1 MDVMTPNR
9 TIYVINQSP
18 ELLKAW
24 RELSES
30 QKRAVIKDCETAKES
45 DVERVIE
52 EIADGQRRLF
62 WTCEYEFNALTT
74 ALKQFEVEGFNN
86 TDSINY

>member
-1 MDVMTPNR
+1 MTPNR

-30 QKRAVIKDCETAKES
+30 QKRAVIKECEMLEES
-45 DVERVIE
+45 EVERIIE
-52 EIADGQRRLF
+52 EISDGQRRLF
-62 WTCEYEFNALTT
+62 
-74 ALKQFEVEGFNN
+74 
-86 TDSINY
+86 

>member
-1 MDVMTPNR
+1 MTPNR
-9 TIYVINQSP
+9 TIYVINQSL

-30 QKRAVIKDCETAKES
+30 QKRAVIKDCETAEES
-45 DVERVIE
+45 DVERIIE

-62 WTCEYEFNALTT
+62 
-74 ALKQFEVEGFNN
+74 
-86 TDSINY
+86 

>member
-1 MDVMTPNR
+1 VTPNR
-9 TIYVINQSP
+9 TIYVINQSL

-30 QKRAVIKDCETAKES
+30 QKRAVIKDCETAEES
-45 DVERVIE
+45 DVERIIE

-62 WTCEYEFNALTT
+62 
-74 ALKQFEVEGFNN
+74 
-86 TDSINY
+86 

>member
-1 MDVMTPNR
+1 VTPNR

-30 QKRAVIKDCETAKES
+30 QKRAVIKECEMLEES
-45 DVERVIE
+45 EVERIIE
-52 EIADGQRRLF
+52 EISDGQRRLF
-62 WTCEYEFNALTT
+62 
-74 ALKQFEVEGFNN
+74 
-86 TDSINY
+86 